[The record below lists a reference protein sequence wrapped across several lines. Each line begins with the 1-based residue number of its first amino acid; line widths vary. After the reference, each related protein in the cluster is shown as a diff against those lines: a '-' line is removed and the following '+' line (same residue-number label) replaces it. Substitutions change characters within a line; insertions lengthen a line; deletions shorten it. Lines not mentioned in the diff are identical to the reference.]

1 MKMRTVVPMGL
12 VVLASFSFPSLRAQ
26 DGKETS
32 FKGEVVDMHCYLT
45 RAAKGADHAGCGNAC
60 LSRGVTAGFLGDDGK
75 LYVLLG
81 EKPFAVKDAV
91 AGMAGESVVVKGTL
105 VERDGV
111 KGIQLKSV
119 EKVAR

>member
-1 MKMRTVVPMGL
+1 MKMRSVVAACL
-12 VVLASFSFPSLRAQ
+12 VTASVSVQLRGQDSKDLSL
-26 DGKETS
+26 
-32 FKGEVVDMHCYLT
+32 KGEVVDMHCYLT
-45 RAAKGADHAGCGNAC
+45 RAAKSADHAGCGNAC
-60 LSRGVTAGFLGDDGK
+60 LSRGVTAGFLAADGK

-119 EKVAR
+119 EKLAR

>member
-1 MKMRTVVPMGL
+1 MKIKTIALVGL
-12 VVLASFSFPSLRAQ
+12 WTLASLVNTPIGAQ
-26 DGKETS
+26 DPKQTS
-32 FKGEVVDMHCYLT
+32 LKGEVVDMHCYMT
-45 RAAKGADHAGCGNAC
+45 RGDKGPDHAGCGNAC
-60 LSRGVTAGFLGDDGK
+60 LSRAVTAGFLSDDGK

-91 AGMAGESVVVKGTL
+91 AGLAGETVIVKGAL

-111 KGIQLKSV
+111 KAIQLKSV